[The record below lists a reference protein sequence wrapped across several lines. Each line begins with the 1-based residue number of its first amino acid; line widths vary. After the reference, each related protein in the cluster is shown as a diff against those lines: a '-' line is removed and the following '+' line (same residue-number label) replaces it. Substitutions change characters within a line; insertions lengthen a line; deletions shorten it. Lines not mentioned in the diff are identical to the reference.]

1 MVICSGS
8 LGYSPLN
15 SEHQVFIR
23 GRRKEGIGRKRK
35 TYREREGRMRR
46 EQERKGEGKRGET

>member
-1 MVICSGS
+1 M
-8 LGYSPLN
+8 YSPPN

-23 GRRKEGIGRKRK
+23 GRKKEGIGRKRE

-46 EQERKGEGKRGET
+46 GKKRKGEGKGGRHKEY